1 MTTPPFGPLLEKHGD
16 IFKPRYVCTSDSSIH
31 VDIVMASAVLALDTI
46 LTSTKNKE
54 GVIFWTRLFP
64 DTN

>member
-1 MTTPPFGPLLEKHGD
+1 MGPRLGIGISPCFFAFL
-16 IFKPRYVCTSDSSIH
+16 RATSDSSIH